1 MVYTMERQLVY
12 NAVKCLS
19 CGEVLVSYHRH
30 DYKTCS
36 CQNGTAVDGG
46 VSYQRYGGKDL
57 GLVESLAVYDDAP
70 FEVIREYLHRGGRGE
85 DGKQELKY
93 VALKDIND
101 DWLENLIK
109 YEEELRPNNPY
120 LKFYKQ
126 EKEWRILMK

>member
-1 MVYTMERQLVY
+1 MLTLIYVI
-12 NAVKCLS
+12 
-19 CGEVLVSYHRH
+19 
-30 DYKTCS
+30 
-36 CQNGTAVDGG
+36 DGG
-46 VSYQRYGGKDL
+46 LEYVRTS
-57 GLVESLAVYDDAP
+57 VNSVPAESLAIYDDAP

-93 VALKDIND
+93 VALKDINNE
-101 DWLENLIK
+101 WLENLIK